1 MTKKFLTVMMA
12 FLLAIPSF
20 SCGGKATFFIRSPYN
35 EDQQFGAFDSL
46 DDAKKALEDIQQ
58 LGYII
63 YDSKNQVAYYPFES
77 VAQSKILYQ
86 AKYVADFVRESDFK
100 YGDAQ
105 VNPSYDQGRTEKKVS
120 CDRYVAWAIF
130 LAGYTKSNY
139 ENSRLNLYGE
149 KNLENYLLDNGFIKI
164 TDVND
169 VRAGDVIFVGDS
181 REHYPNLQ
189 GYWLD
194 YPDHVFICAGKS
206 QNGEYFRYD
215 AGSNARLQSVQ
226 PSDEPLEYLPDKNF
240 RYAYRAPEAIL
251 E

>member
-1 MTKKFLTVMMA
+1 MIKRILVLMMA
-12 FLLAIPSF
+12 FMLALPCF
-20 SCGGKATFFIRSPYN
+20 SCGGTASFFIRSPYN
-35 EDQQFGAFDSL
+35 EDQQFGAFDNL
-46 DDAKKALEDIQQ
+46 DDAKKALDGIKQ

-63 YDSKNQVAYYPFES
+63 YNSKNKVEYCPFDS

-86 AKYVADFVRESDFK
+86 SKFVADFVRENGYK

-149 KNLENYLLDNGFIKI
+149 KNLENYLLDNGFVKI
-164 TDVND
+164 NDVSD
-169 VRAGDVIFVGDS
+169 VRAGDVVFVGDS

-206 QNGEYFRYD
+206 QNDHFYRYD

-226 PSDEPLEYLPDKNF
+226 PFDEPLEYLPDKNF
-240 RYAYRAPEAIL
+240 RYAYRAPEAF
-251 E
+251 